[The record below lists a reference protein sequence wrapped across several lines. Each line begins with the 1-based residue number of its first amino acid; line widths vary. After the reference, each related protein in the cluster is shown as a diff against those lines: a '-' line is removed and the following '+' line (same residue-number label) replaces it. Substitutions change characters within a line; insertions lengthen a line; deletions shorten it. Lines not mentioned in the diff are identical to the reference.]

1 MVSRVDQAIFL
12 AFRPFNRYM
21 DSEAACPLLYM
32 TIEITPGRQDL
43 LPVYSSDKPETLSK
57 SFCRKHSLSSAT
69 GQKLSRLISTS
80 MRSASRFRQGRKTV
94 QSVTRTITRSQ
105 GSSVTPSRERR
116 SEEPR
121 NYGEWLYQRGQK
133 ATIQQRLR
141 TQISK
146 EHVSGSLSKSAKI
159 TSYSV
164 DSLMQ
169 KGDAARQR
177 LLARRRF
184 MQQQERKQCP
194 FRPTLSVKS
203 ERLSRSRSSDTPAF
217 DRLFQDA
224 KARTCRL
231 SIQTSE
237 VMNRECPFR
246 PVTLSS
252 RKRPETYLGIVER
265 LMRSKLKFEEAVAK
279 AREEIDIARQPTFR
293 PSVGRD
299 PVLKQSGPVFERLYE
314 RRRVV
319 EKREES
325 STTTLGVDA
334 KSREIVR
341 RYRRR
346 QIEALFGSLDKDR
359 DGQVQLASLTDLP
372 PLDSQLLRLLTPLWQ
387 FLLSAS
393 SPVTLETFSGQME
406 TLLATAS
413 SADKAY
419 LLRHMGEGQQSIDK
433 TSASRETGVSQRRS
447 LAGSDVYTRQMAER
461 SLSADRLLRL
471 REDKAAEELKKCT
484 FRPTL
489 TRYRR
494 DPYLSIPL

>member
-1 MVSRVDQAIFL
+1 
-12 AFRPFNRYM
+12 
-21 DSEAACPLLYM
+21 
-32 TIEITPGRQDL
+32 
-43 LPVYSSDKPETLSK
+43 
-57 SFCRKHSLSSAT
+57 
-69 GQKLSRLISTS
+69 
-80 MRSASRFRQGRKTV
+80 
-94 QSVTRTITRSQ
+94 
-105 GSSVTPSRERR
+105 
-116 SEEPR
+116 
-121 NYGEWLYQRGQK
+121 
-133 ATIQQRLR
+133 
-141 TQISK
+141 
-146 EHVSGSLSKSAKI
+146 
-159 TSYSV
+159 
-164 DSLMQ
+164 
-169 KGDAARQR
+169 
-177 LLARRRF
+177 
-184 MQQQERKQCP
+184 
-194 FRPTLSVKS
+194 
-203 ERLSRSRSSDTPAF
+203 
-217 DRLFQDA
+217 
-224 KARTCRL
+224 
-231 SIQTSE
+231 
-237 VMNRECPFR
+237 MNRECPFR

-299 PVLKQSGPVFERLYE
+299 PVQKQSGPVFERLYE

-346 QIEALFGSLDKDR
+346 QIEALFGNLDKDR
-359 DGQVQLASLTDLP
+359 DGQVQLTSLTDLP

-393 SPVTLETFSGQME
+393 SPVTLEMFSGQME